1 MGALSARRYTSK
13 MARNTDVSPYIGK
26 LSRSQV
32 YSKKGQ
38 YKRERKGVP
47 SAEPTAAEKR
57 ASYYPADDSV
67 SRPKISRKVNKPTKL
82 RATIAPGTVVVVLG
96 QLPSGLLL
104 VPGPYVING
113 VPVRRV
119 NQAYVIATST
129 KVSLPSSL
137 DLARF
142 DDSYFTKDKAS
153 SRKGTEGEF
162 FDKESKPE
170 KKQLPAD
177 RAADQ
182 KALDKEI
189 VAAVKGTPVLAKY
202 LAASFGLSKGDFPH
216 LLKF

>member
-1 MGALSARRYTSK
+1 MTRDREREREKTGCERARK
-13 MARNTDVSPYIGK
+13 TDVESVPTFAGK
-26 LSRSQV
+26 R
-32 YSKKGQ
+32 
-38 YKRERKGVP
+38 
-47 SAEPTAAEKR
+47 
-57 ASYYPADDSV
+57 
-67 SRPKISRKVNKPTKL
+67 
-82 RATIAPGTVVVVLG
+82 VVVLG

-104 VPGPYVING
+104 VTGPYVING

-137 DLARF
+137 DLAKF
-142 DDSYFTKDKAS
+142 DDAYFTKDKAS

>member
-1 MGALSARRYTSK
+1 VRE
-13 MARNTDVSPYIGK
+13 
-26 LSRSQV
+26 
-32 YSKKGQ
+32 
-38 YKRERKGVP
+38 RERKRGRGRERRKLTP
-47 SAEPTAAEKR
+47 GEICPPLAGKR
-57 ASYYPADDSV
+57 
-67 SRPKISRKVNKPTKL
+67 
-82 RATIAPGTVVVVLG
+82 VVVLG

-104 VPGPYVING
+104 VTGPYVING

-137 DLARF
+137 DLAKF
-142 DDSYFTKDKAS
+142 DDAYFTKDKAS

-189 VAAVKGTPVLAKY
+189 VAAVKTPVLAKY

>member
-1 MGALSARRYTSK
+1 
-13 MARNTDVSPYIGK
+13 MARNTDVTPYIGK

-32 YSKKGQ
+32 YSKKGL

-67 SRPKISRKVNKPTKL
+67 QRPKISRKTNKPTKL
-82 RATIAPGTVVVVLG
+82 RESIVPGSIVILLAGRFRGKRVVVLG

-104 VPGPYVING
+104 VTGPYVING

-119 NQAYVIATST
+119 NQSYVIATST
-129 KVSLPSSL
+129 KVELPQGL
-137 DLARF
+137 DLAKF
-142 DDSYFTKDKAS
+142 NDAYFTKDKSS

-162 FDKESKPE
+162 FDKESKPA
-170 KKQLPAD
+170 KKELPAE
-177 RAADQ
+177 RAQDQ
-182 KALDKEI
+182 KALDKQ
-189 VAAVKGTPVLAKY
+189 VLGAVKQTPVLAKY
-202 LAASFGLSKGDFPH
+202 LAASFGLSKGEFPH

>member
-1 MGALSARRYTSK
+1 

-32 YSKKGQ
+32 YSKKAS

-67 SRPKISRKVNKPTKL
+67 SRPKVSRKTNKPTKL
-82 RATIAPGTVVVVLG
+82 RSTITPGTVVILLAGRFRGKRVVVLG

-104 VPGPYVING
+104 VTGPYIING

-129 KVSLPSSL
+129 KVELPQL
-137 DLARF
+137 DLAKF
-142 DDSYFTKDKAS
+142 DDAYFTKDKAS

-162 FDKESKPE
+162 FDKESKPA
-170 KKQLPAD
+170 KKELPVD

-182 KALDKEI
+182 KALDKQ
-189 VAAVKGTPVLAKY
+189 VLAAVKATPVLAKY

>member
-1 MGALSARRYTSK
+1 MG
-13 MARNTDVSPYIGK
+13 
-26 LSRSQV
+26 
-32 YSKKGQ
+32 
-38 YKRERKGVP
+38 
-47 SAEPTAAEKR
+47 
-57 ASYYPADDSV
+57 
-67 SRPKISRKVNKPTKL
+67 
-82 RATIAPGTVVVVLG
+82 GTVVILLAGRFRGKRVVVLG

-104 VPGPYVING
+104 VTGPYVING

-137 DLARF
+137 DL
-142 DDSYFTKDKAS
+142 TKDKAS

>member
-82 RATIAPGTVVVVLG
+82 RATITPGTVVILLAGRFRGKRVVVLG

-104 VPGPYVING
+104 VTGPYVING

-137 DLARF
+137 DLAKF
-142 DDSYFTKDKAS
+142 DDAYFTKDKAS

-162 FDKESKPE
+162 FDKESKP
-170 KKQLPAD
+170 KKKPPAD

-189 VAAVKGTPVLAKY
+189 VAAVKKTPVLAKY
-202 LAASFGLSKGDFPH
+202 L
-216 LLKF
+216 